1 MSQLLQT
8 LKSFHYSLLAFI
20 SGAFLPFFFNYIS
33 CEEIEFL
40 HQDSIFLKPFCS
52 NMVSEDSS
60 SQSNH
65 NNNILHEFVTS
76 SSFNENQF
84 GSHHFD
90 AASYSASLPLSIHC
104 LSERMSRS
112 IDIVQEDRH
121 LIDLLGKS
129 NEPSQ
134 QSQRLSL
141 SLGSHPCGQSLNS
154 SILNHG
160 YLTALKEGCEMGLI
174 NDYTCDGSGYLNQ
187 SCLSQ
192 FTNQAFAAGIGNS
205 KYLQPAQSL
214 LQEMLSVG
222 GENIDGSNKKYI
234 EKLSRKGSFRLS
246 SKLKAELS
254 SCELVCEKHGDYV
267 NLLKIIALLE
277 EVSFLCLIF
286 LHLHFMIL
294 EF

>member
-1 MSQLLQT
+1 
-8 LKSFHYSLLAFI
+8 
-20 SGAFLPFFFNYIS
+20 
-33 CEEIEFL
+33 
-40 HQDSIFLKPFCS
+40 
-52 NMVSEDSS
+52 MVSEDSS
-60 SQSNH
+60 SQSN

-76 SSFNENQF
+76 SSFNESQF

-90 AASYSASLPLSIHC
+90 AASYSPSLPLSIHC

-141 SLGSHPCGQSLNS
+141 SLGSHPCGQRSLNS

-160 YLTALKEGCEMGLI
+160 YLTALKEGCDMGFDRLI
-174 NDYTCDGSGYLNQ
+174 NDYTCDGSGYVNQ

-222 GENIDGSNKKYI
+222 GDNIDGSNKKYM
-234 EKLSRKGSFRLS
+234 EKLSRKLGSFRLS
-246 SKLKAELS
+246 SKLRAELS

-267 NLLKIIALLE
+267 NLLKLIALLE
-277 EVSFLCLIF
+277 EVYFIYDT
-286 LHLHFMIL
+286 
-294 EF
+294 